1 MKMRKILL
9 LIYKKVVKII
19 SGHGIGRFYPIKVI
33 NSFIISQLR
42 SNFAEVQGH
51 KMFLDSKDSL
61 SLSIY
66 ESYEPLETELVKR
79 EIKRG
84 NVVLDLGANIGYYTL
99 IFAKLVGEEGKVF
112 AFEPDPTNFALLEKN
127 VEMNGYKNVMLIQKA
142 VSNKAG
148 KLKLYLSEDSMGDH
162 TIFNLYEGCKFIEIE
177 AIRLDDYFKN
187 YDGKIDFIKIDTE
200 GAEEQAIQSMFNLL
214 KKNKTVKILTEFFPI
229 GLKGSDIDP
238 AEYLK
243 TLLKLGF
250 KLYHIN
256 ELEKRIEPAS
266 IPKLLETYTPEK
278 QNNTNLFCVRETGT
292 SQSPKTLSAIVG

>member
-1 MKMRKILL
+1 MRKIVL
-9 LIYKKVVKII
+9 LIYKKVAKII
-19 SGHGIGRFYPIKVI
+19 SGHRIGRFYPIRVI

-66 ESYEPLETELVKR
+66 ESYEPLETQLVKR

-127 VEMNGYKNVMLIQKA
+127 IEMNGYKNVILVQKA
-142 VSNKAG
+142 VSNKDG
-148 KLKLYLSEDSMGDH
+148 KLKLYLSEYSMGDH
-162 TIFNLYEGCKFIEIE
+162 AIFNLYEGCKFIEIE
-177 AIRLDDYFKN
+177 VIRLDDYFKN
-187 YDGKIDFIKIDTE
+187 YEGKIDFIKIDTE
-200 GAEEQAIQSMFNLL
+200 GAEEQAIQSMLNLL

-238 AEYLK
+238 AEYLN
-243 TLLKLGF
+243 TLLKLDF

-256 ELEKRIEPAS
+256 EQEKKIEPAS
-266 IPKLLETYTPEK
+266 IPKLLEIYSPEK
-278 QNNTNLFCVRETGT
+278 QNNTNLLCVRETRT
-292 SQSPKTLSAIVG
+292 S

>member
-1 MKMRKILL
+1 MRKIVL
-9 LIYKKVVKII
+9 LIYKKVAKII
-19 SGHGIGRFYPIKVI
+19 SGHRIGRFYPIRVI

-66 ESYEPLETELVKR
+66 ESYEPLETQLVKR

-127 VEMNGYKNVMLIQKA
+127 IEMNGYKNVILVQKA
-142 VSNKAG
+142 VSNKDG
-148 KLKLYLSEDSMGDH
+148 KLKLYLSEYSMGDH
-162 TIFNLYEGCKFIEIE
+162 AIFNLYEGCKFIEIE

-187 YDGKIDFIKIDTE
+187 YEGKIDFIKIDTE
-200 GAEEQAIQSMFNLL
+200 GAEEQAIQSMLNLL

-238 AEYLK
+238 AEYLN
-243 TLLKLGF
+243 TLLKLDF

-256 ELEKRIEPAS
+256 EQEKKIEPAS
-266 IPKLLETYTPEK
+266 IPKLLEIYSPEK
-278 QNNTNLFCVRETGT
+278 QNNTNLLCVRETRT
-292 SQSPKTLSAIVG
+292 S

>member
-1 MKMRKILL
+1 MRKIVL
-9 LIYKKVVKII
+9 LIYKKVAKII
-19 SGHGIGRFYPIKVI
+19 SGHRIGRFYPIRVI

-66 ESYEPLETELVKR
+66 ESYEPLETQLVKR

-127 VEMNGYKNVMLIQKA
+127 IEMNGYKNVILVQKA
-142 VSNKAG
+142 VSNKDG
-148 KLKLYLSEDSMGDH
+148 KLKLYLSEYSMGDH
-162 TIFNLYEGCKFIEIE
+162 AIFNLYEGCKFIDIE

-187 YDGKIDFIKIDTE
+187 YEGKIDFIKIDTE
-200 GAEEQAIQSMFNLL
+200 GAEEQAIQSMLNLL

-238 AEYLK
+238 AEYLN
-243 TLLKLGF
+243 TLLKLDF

-256 ELEKRIEPAS
+256 EQEKKIEPAS
-266 IPKLLETYTPEK
+266 IPKLLEIYSPEK
-278 QNNTNLFCVRETGT
+278 QNNTNLLCVRETRT
-292 SQSPKTLSAIVG
+292 S